1 MAKFVYRMQNI
12 LSLHL
17 KLESEAKIELTMANN
32 ILRQEE
38 EKLEKIY
45 DDIISYENII
55 RNYENEIVDIL
66 EIKRCNDAIEIKKSE
81 AEMQK
86 TIIVEAEKNVEKA
99 MAKLKKTMIE
109 RKTQE
114 VLKEK
119 AFEEFVHEV
128 NEEEKKEVD
137 QIVSY
142 QYNNSGEGDI

>member
-66 EIKRCNDAIEIKKSE
+66 EIKRCIDAIEIKKLE
-81 AEMQK
+81 AKMQK
-86 TIIVEAEKNVEKA
+86 TRIAEAEKNVEKA